1 MNLTRR
7 GHVTYVEAQA
17 NTRAAIRERGLERR
31 RTHRFVV
38 RDRRSGFER
47 RRSRSR
53 TTPGAAYESSLVYLR
68 DHPAALI
75 GLLALANLLSVLDFV
90 LTRILLR
97 LGVQEGNPFMDYL
110 FHSSPVQA
118 AVVKVGII
126 AAASLGIWALRRQ
139 RAALV
144 AALFLVGA
152 FGAVVLYELL
162 GLARLM

>member
-7 GHVTYVEAQA
+7 GHVTYVEAPA
-17 NTRAAIRERGLERR
+17 DTRVAIQKRGLERR

-47 RRSRSR
+47 RQARSR

-75 GLLALANLLSVLDFV
+75 GLLALANLLSVLDLV

-97 LGVQEGNPFMDYL
+97 LGAQEGNPFMDYL

-126 AAASLGIWALRRQ
+126 AAASLGIWTLRRQ
-139 RAALV
+139 RAALAV
-144 AALFLVGA
+144 TLFLVGA